1 MTRATNTT
9 RAIYDNMQNLLE
21 NNIDLFAKP
30 DQIENKLFN
39 ANKKFF
45 DLPDAQKDSTKER
58 IIDQI
63 LTSEQLPRTKVFQ
76 RVSQA
81 I

>member
-1 MTRATNTT
+1 
-9 RAIYDNMQNLLE
+9 MQNLLE